1 MPVFD
6 LEHLGR
12 NVIPVSATRC
22 VVITNTSDATAH
34 VLVHLKNGGAWR
46 PFREPV
52 TLEPGAH
59 WSVAQVELGAGQVL
73 VVAQGRNNG
82 RNIVRVEY

>member
-12 NVIPVSATRC
+12 NVIPVSATRR
-22 VVITNTSDATAH
+22 VVITNTSDAPAH

-46 PFREPV
+46 PLGEPV
-52 TLEPGAH
+52 MLAPGAC
-59 WSVAQVELGAGQVL
+59 WSAAQAELGAGQVL